1 MVSPAAVLLV
11 VLVVLIMG
19 AYLAG
24 SVPTGVLLA
33 RRRGIDLRKVGSGN
47 IGATNV
53 GRALGKKWAA
63 VVLLLDALKGFVPV
77 LAARTLGLPATSIA
91 AVALAAVVGHMFSL
105 FLRGRGGKGVATS
118 LGVCLAL
125 APEAALASAGV
136 YAALFALFRISSLG
150 SLAAVVLFPA
160 LLWFIGPREPA
171 FVGLALVIAVLV
183 VARHKDNIRRLVRG
197 DEAPHKRLS

>member
-1 MVSPAAVLLV
+1 MVSPAAVPLV
-11 VLVVLIMG
+11 VLVVLIMA

-77 LAARTLGLPATSIA
+77 LAARALGLSATKIA

-171 FVGLALVIAVLV
+171 FVGLALVIAALV

-197 DEAPHKRLS
+197 EEAQHKRLS